1 MELKKNPKYDLT
13 KQRGM
18 FLNLGLSISVL
29 MAIVAFEWPNRGDQQ
44 MIDLGSLDDDFED
57 IMEIPPTTQPPPP
70 PPKVQIPEIIEV
82 PDEEEIEE
90 EIEVELDVEVT
101 EETLIEE
108 IVYAEEPEEEISDEI
123 FLIVEKL
130 PEFPGGEA
138 AFMKFLY
145 KNIKYPRAAK
155 KMGIEGRLYVQ
166 FVVERD
172 GSVTDL
178 FVLKGLGA
186 GCDEEALRVM
196 GMVPNFSPGKQRGN
210 PVRVKMTIPIVF
222 KLS

>member
-18 FLNLGLSISVL
+18 FFNLGLSISV
-29 MAIVAFEWPNRGDQQ
+29 MIAILAFEWPNRSDQQ
-44 MIDLGSLDDDFED
+44 MIDLGSMEDDFEN
-57 IMEIPPTTQPPPP
+57 ILEIPPTTQPPPP
-70 PPKVQIPEIIEV
+70 PPKVQTPEIIEV

-90 EIEVELDVEVT
+90 KIDIELDVEVT
-101 EETLIEE
+101 EDTQIEE
-108 IVYAEEPEEEISDEI
+108 IVFADAPEEVSDEI
-123 FLIVEKL
+123 FMVVEKL

-145 KNIKYPRAAK
+145 EHIKYPMVAK
-155 KMGIEGRLYVQ
+155 KMGIEGRLYLQ
-166 FVVERD
+166 FVVEKN

-178 FVLKGLGA
+178 SVLKGLGV

-196 GMVPNFSPGKQRGN
+196 KLVPNFTSGKQRGT

>member
-18 FLNLGLSISVL
+18 FFNLGLSISV
-29 MAIVAFEWPNRGDQQ
+29 MIAILAFEWPNRSDQQ
-44 MIDLGSLDDDFED
+44 MIDLGSMEDDFEN
-57 IMEIPPTTQPPPP
+57 ILQIPPTTQPPPP
-70 PPKVQIPEIIEV
+70 PPKVQTPEIIEV

-90 EIEVELDVEVT
+90 KIDIELDVEVT
-101 EETLIEE
+101 EDTQIEE
-108 IVYAEEPEEEISDEI
+108 IVFADAPEEVSDEI
-123 FLIVEKL
+123 FMVVEKL

-145 KNIKYPRAAK
+145 ERIKYPMVAK
-155 KMGIEGRLYVQ
+155 KMGIEGRLYLQ
-166 FVVERD
+166 FVVEKN

-178 FVLKGLGA
+178 SVLKGLGA

-196 GMVPNFSPGKQRGN
+196 KLVPNFTPGKQRGT